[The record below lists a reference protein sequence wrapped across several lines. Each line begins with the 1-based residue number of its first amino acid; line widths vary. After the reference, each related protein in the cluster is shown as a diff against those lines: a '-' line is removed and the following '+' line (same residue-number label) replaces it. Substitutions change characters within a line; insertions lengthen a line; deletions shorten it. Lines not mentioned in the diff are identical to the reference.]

1 MALDTAEIKHQD
13 QFRVLESLGDVRKL
27 QSQCRMS
34 DTYKR
39 SYVVPLRLDKR
50 GGQGPDKYSSQGSTH
65 GGSQILV
72 GIRFLN
78 VLYRADHGSSLSN
91 TSASSNV
98 QQSVFPKIIFNHIVP
113 RFQDE

>member
-1 MALDTAEIKHQD
+1 MALDTAGVKHQD

-34 DTYKR
+34 NTYKR

-50 GGQGPDKYSSQGSTH
+50 GGQGTDKFSSQGSIH

-91 TSASSNV
+91 TSASSNI
-98 QQSVFPKIIFNHIVP
+98 QQSVFPKSIFHHLIFH
-113 RFQDE
+113 FQNE